1 VQLILQRI
9 QKFLQGKSPVFV
21 LLVGFFLVLL
31 IGVLDYLT
39 GDNYALDFFYL
50 LPILLVTW
58 FVGTKTGVVTAVFAA
73 LTMSIASWISSQSS
87 LSLATVLWNNV
98 LELAIFLLFIALLS
112 VLKRDTTKL
121 GRALSLLT
129 ATLDSTMDGI
139 LVVDQSGKITSYS
152 RRFSEMWRIPD
163 SILAMGDDDKTLAFV
178 MDQLSQPEDFIRKVR
193 ELYANPDM
201 ESFDVLDFKDGRIF
215 ERYSQPQR
223 IDERI
228 VGRVWSFRDVT
239 TRKQVE
245 EALKA
250 SETELRALFA
260 AMTDVVIVYDREGRY
275 LKVAPTD
282 PGLLIE
288 PPGLLIG
295 KSMYDVFPKPDAD
308 RLLRNIQTVLETGKK
323 LEAEYLLQIGEQKT
337 WFACTISPLQV
348 DSVIWVAHDITNR
361 KRAEKIQEVMY
372 EISRAAISTENIDE
386 LYRSIHKYLGELI
399 NVENF
404 YIALYDPSSD
414 LISFPLYIDQY
425 DAPPSATRPGHGLT
439 EYVMRNGQPFL
450 APREVFDHLIRQ
462 GEVEAVGTPSID
474 WLGVPLK
481 VEGQVIGV
489 MVTQSY
495 QDSIHFNQEDLRLFE
510 FVSTQVAQ
518 MIDRKRVEEKV
529 RYMGIHDSLT
539 GLYNRAYFDEEL
551 KRLEHGRLFPI
562 SVLMA
567 DLDELKETNDQDGHA
582 AGDELLQ
589 KTAKALKAAFRVED
603 VVARIGGDEFAVLLP
618 AIDAS
623 MANKARQRVMENFK
637 VLNATRN
644 GKPIQI
650 SLGVSTAEKGGSLEE
665 ALKLADDRMYAEKQ
679 GKG

>member
-58 FVGTKTGVVTAVFAA
+58 FVGTKTGVATAVFAA
-73 LTMSIASWISSQSS
+73 LTMSIASRISSQSS

-112 VLKRDTTKL
+112 VLKRDTTRL

-288 PPGLLIG
+288 PPSLLIG

-323 LEAEYLLQIGEQKT
+323 LEAEYLLQIGERKT

-425 DAPPSATRPGHGLT
+425 DEPPSATRPGHGLT
-439 EYVMRNGQPFL
+439 EYVMRNGQPIL

-462 GEVEAVGTPSID
+462 REVEAVGTPSID